1 MRRGK
6 GLQRLIIGS
15 AAVAALSLTV
25 AACGSGNNGGGSS
38 GGEKKQITIG
48 YIAWDED
55 IALSNLYKVKLE
67 EKGYTVK
74 LQQLDAG
81 PTYQGLSQGS
91 LDLFLDAW
99 LPATHEKYWAQYK
112 DKLEDLGVWYDNAT
126 LNLAVPN
133 YVSNVNSIED
143 LKANAGL
150 FGGKITGIEP
160 SAGETR
166 IIQEN
171 AIPQYG
177 LTGAMQLQN
186 SSTTA
191 MLAALEGAVKDQKPI
206 VVALWHPHWAYA
218 RFPIK
223 DLADPK
229 GAMGKGEQ
237 LHAIGRTG
245 FGKDFPSL
253 AQVTQKFKLNDQQL
267 GSLEDAIQK
276 AGTGKE
282 SDAAKQWANQNK
294 ALVDQAFAGL

>member
-1 MRRGK
+1 VLPRKKFG
-6 GLQRLIIGS
+6 RLAS
-15 AAVAALSLTV
+15 LVALVASVALV
-25 AACGSGNNGGGSS
+25 ATACGGRDASTNTGQQ
-38 GGEKKQITIG
+38 KKAITIG

-55 IALSNLYKVKLE
+55 IALSNLYKVELE
-67 EKGYTVK
+67 QKGYTVK

-133 YVSNVNSIED
+133 YVGNVNSIAD
-143 LKANAGL
+143 LKANAGM

-171 AIPQYG
+171 AIPQYE

-191 MLAALEGAVKDQKPI
+191 MLAALEGAIKDQKPI
-206 VVALWHPHWAYA
+206 VVALWHPHWAYS

-245 FGKDFPSL
+245 FGKDFPAL
-253 AQVTQKFKLNDQQL
+253 AQVAQKFKLNDQQL

-282 SDAAKQWANQNK
+282 ADAAKQWADQNK
-294 ALVDQAFAGL
+294 ALVDQAFAGV